1 MTLRMFRLDGGK
13 AVEIASSAAA
23 LERHLQTCIEHNMT
37 TMLGIRFLDSEVST
51 GPVHAGRI
59 DSLGLDEDGSPV
71 VVEYKR
77 TRDENV
83 INQGL
88 YYLAWLRDHQGDFEA
103 LVARVLGPEAVE
115 QVDWTSPR
123 IICIAAGY
131 SKFDR
136 HAVGEID
143 RRIDL
148 VQYRRFGDDL
158 LSLDLVTSSAGTSAR
173 AAERQPG
180 LQATGRKTMAQRL
193 AGAPAAVRDLYED
206 LDGRLLAFGDAH
218 AVELKQYVAYRRGG
232 NFATVKV
239 LTTGLRVFLRLD
251 PRSIVLEEG
260 FTRDVTDVGHHGTGN
275 LEVRINSAAD
285 LDRAMPLLRA
295 SYEAVA

>member
-1 MTLRMFRLDGGK
+1 MFRLNGGE
-13 AVEIASSAAA
+13 AVEIASSAVA
-23 LERHLQTCIEHNMT
+23 LERHLQTCIERNMSS
-37 TMLGIRFLDSEVST
+37 MLGIRFLDSEVST

-88 YYLAWLRDHQGDFEA
+88 YYLAWLRDHQGDFEG
-103 LVARVLGPEAVE
+103 LVARVLGPEAVG

-123 IICIAAGY
+123 IICVAADY

-158 LSLDLVTSSAGTSAR
+158 LSLDLVTSSAGMSAR
-173 AAERQPG
+173 TTDGEPGIPAA
-180 LQATGRKTMAQRL
+180 GRKTVAQRL
-193 AGAPAAVRDLYED
+193 AGAPAAVRELYED
-206 LDGRLLAFGDAH
+206 LDGRLLALGDAH
-218 AVELKQYVAYRRGG
+218 SVELKQYIAYRRGG

-251 PRSIVLEEG
+251 PRSVVLEEG
-260 FTRDVTDVGHHGTGN
+260 FTRDVSEVGHHGTGD
-275 LEVRINSAAD
+275 LEVRIYSADD
-285 LDRAMPLLRA
+285 LDRAMPLLKA
-295 SYEAVA
+295 SYEAVG